1 MQKPAKKIII
11 IFFILFYALQGL
23 AQQPADILRKADS
36 LFAKSKHTQAFQNY
50 ESLFKQNYFSPAMLL
65 KMAYICES
73 KNKFP
78 QAQFYLSL
86 YFKTTNDFSVLEKQ
100 QSLADKHNLAGY
112 QLSDSARLLWMVNSY
127 GRYFSFLVLMLA
139 LVLFLV
145 QVGLYKKRKS
155 LVFPVMLIFLV
166 GSSLVLNYLTKPTEQ
181 GIIIASK
188 TFAMDGPSGAANVV
202 TQVTPGSK
210 VEVLDRNDIWVK
222 VSLNDK
228 FFYVRYDALQIITF

>member
-11 IFFILFYALQGL
+11 IFFVLFNALHGL
-23 AQQPADILRKADS
+23 AQQPSDILHKADS
-36 LFAKSKHTQAFQNY
+36 LFAKYKHTQAFQNY
-50 ESLFKQNYFSPAMLL
+50 ELLFKQNYYSPAMLL

-112 QLSDSARLLWMVNSY
+112 QLSDSAHLQWLVKSY
-127 GRYFSFLVLMLA
+127 ARYFIFVLLMLA
-139 LVLFLV
+139 VVLFLV
-145 QVGLYKKRKS
+145 QVSLYRKRKS
-155 LVFPVMLIFLV
+155 LVFPII
-166 GSSLVLNYLTKPTEQ
+166 LVLLSGGAIAVNYLTKPTQQ
-181 GIIIASK
+181 GIIIAPK
-188 TFAMDGPSGAANVV
+188 TFAMDGPSGAANVLK
-202 TQVTPGSK
+202 QVTAGSK

-228 FFYVRYDALQIITF
+228 FFYVRYDALQIITL

>member
-1 MQKPAKKIII
+1 
-11 IFFILFYALQGL
+11 
-23 AQQPADILRKADS
+23 
-36 LFAKSKHTQAFQNY
+36 
-50 ESLFKQNYFSPAMLL
+50 
-65 KMAYICES
+65 
-73 KNKFP
+73 
-78 QAQFYLSL
+78 YLSL

-112 QLSDSARLLWMVNSY
+112 QLSDSARLLWIVNSY